1 MKRFFFTSK
10 MLSMLA
16 ILAMTF
22 STVSCDE
29 DDDHNPTETIATI
42 AGRTENLST
51 LVTAL
56 QKADLVN
63 TLNDKNVSYTVFAPT
78 NQAFTTFLQ
87 AKGYSGVAD
96 PTLTASALRRILLNH
111 VVNIETYAANLPT
124 DGYLKTL
131 APSDN
136 NNNTLSLYVNKSS
149 GTRLNGTVNVITKDT
164 RATNGVIHI
173 VDGVIDLPTITTH
186 LRANP
191 SLSTL
196 VIQLNRGGGQPDF
209 ASILNGAG
217 PFTIFAPTNNAFSS
231 LNTELTGGMSSLT
244 AGNISDVLRYHIAPN
259 KFLSGQ
265 LTNGQIVRTTLVL
278 PTLQTFTVNT
288 TNGLKITDARSRIT
302 DIGTVNIEATNGVIH
317 AVNRVLLPIL

>member
-29 DDDHNPTETIATI
+29 DDDYNPTETIATI

-56 QKADLVN
+56 QRAELVS
-63 TLNDKNVSYTVFAPT
+63 TLNDPKASFTVFAPT
-78 NQAFTTFLQ
+78 NQAFAAFLL
-87 AKGYSGVAD
+87 AKGYSSIND
-96 PTLTASALRRILLNH
+96 PTLTPSALRQILLNH

-124 DGYLKTL
+124 DGYIKTM
-131 APSDN
+131 ATSTNGTDN
-136 NNNTLSLYVNKSS
+136 KLSLYVNKSS
-149 GTRLNGTVNVITKDT
+149 GTRLNNIASVITKDT

-196 VIQLNRGGGQPDF
+196 VGLLNRTGQPDF
-209 ASILNGAG
+209 AATLNGVG
-217 PFTIFAPTNNAFSS
+217 PFTVFAPSNDAFSS
-231 LNTELTGGMSSLT
+231 LDRELTGGIASLS
-244 AGNISDVLRYHIAPN
+244 AGNISDVLRYHVVPV
-259 KFLSGQ
+259 KVLSGAI
-265 LTNGQIVRTTLVL
+265 TDGQVVPTTLA
-278 PTLQTFTVNT
+278 PQTFRVNT
-288 TNGLKITDARSRIT
+288 TGGLKITDARSRIT

-317 AVNRVLLPIL
+317 AVNKVLLPTL